1 MAAASLRKLEEDAKN
16 ATKIALSDIL
26 PFCENNLCLTPSGKR
41 SEMLEEVTFGNEHRA
56 KSVSLSVRGE
66 EDQGDQRSLIP
77 EISLGE
83 PNASIEEVKS
93 CSSQE

>member
-1 MAAASLRKLEEDAKN
+1 MEDEAKIVP
-16 ATKIALSDIL
+16 KIALSDIL

-41 SEMLEEVTFGNEHRA
+41 SEMLEEVAFGDERRA
-56 KSVSLSVRGE
+56 KSVSLSALGE